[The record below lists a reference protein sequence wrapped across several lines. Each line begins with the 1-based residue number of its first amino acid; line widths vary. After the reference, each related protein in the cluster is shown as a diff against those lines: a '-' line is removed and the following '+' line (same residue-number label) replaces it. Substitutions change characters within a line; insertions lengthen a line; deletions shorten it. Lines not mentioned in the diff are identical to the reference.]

1 MTSRFYTPDLGET
14 ATLEGS
20 EAHHLRNVLRLGLD
34 DVVELFDGHGV
45 RATARVTRID
55 KQAVA
60 LAVLQRFEDP
70 ASCQPTELV
79 LATAVPKGDRF
90 RSLVEKATE
99 LGVDR
104 LIPLRT
110 EHSVVHP
117 RPGKQDRMQ
126 QAIIAACKQS
136 GRNRLMTLDVLTDWA
151 DLVGNTEATLVLS
164 QRGGQPA
171 TAVLAELRQQQPA
184 QLVLCVGPEGGWSD
198 AELDL
203 ARRAGITSVDLGP
216 HVLRIETAA
225 VTLSVLAHADYNS
238 A

>member
-1 MTSRFYTPDLGET
+1 MTSRFYSPVLGEM
-14 ATLEGS
+14 AQLEGP
-20 EAHHLRNVLRLGLD
+20 EAHHLRNVLRLDLD
-34 DVVELFDGHGV
+34 DVVELFDGRGV
-45 RATARVTRID
+45 RATARVTHID
-55 KQAVA
+55 KQSVD
-60 LAVLQRFEDP
+60 LAVLERVEDP
-70 ASCQPTELV
+70 VASKSTELI

-99 LGVDR
+99 LGIDR

-126 QAIIAACKQS
+126 QAIIAACKQC
-136 GRNRLMTLDVLTDWA
+136 GRNRLMTLDPLTNWA
-151 DLVGNTEATLVLS
+151 DLIRDAKGSLVLS

-171 TAVLAELRQQQPA
+171 TAVLARFQQQPPA
-184 QLVLCVGPEGGWSD
+184 QLILCVGPEGGWSD

-203 ARRAGITSVDLGP
+203 AHQAEIPPVDLGP

-225 VTLSVLAHADYNS
+225 MALSVLAGIDYNS

>member
-1 MTSRFYTPDLGET
+1 
-14 ATLEGS
+14 
-20 EAHHLRNVLRLGLD
+20 
-34 DVVELFDGHGV
+34 
-45 RATARVTRID
+45 
-55 KQAVA
+55 
-60 LAVLQRFEDP
+60 
-70 ASCQPTELV
+70 
-79 LATAVPKGDRF
+79 
-90 RSLVEKATE
+90 
-99 LGVDR
+99 
-104 LIPLRT
+104 
-110 EHSVVHP
+110 
-117 RPGKQDRMQ
+117 MQ

-171 TAVLAELRQQQPA
+171 TAVLAELRRQQPA